1 MIIPEDDG
9 VDMTK
14 GLLFY
19 CLEGDIIRKLC
30 GGDVPQFSSSNLP
43 KIVLKIDQILFY
55 ISIIPILF
63 TIFSTWDLYDGDDG
77 FMKLA

>member
-1 MIIPEDDG
+1 MIIPEDDV

-14 GLLFY
+14 GLLLY

-43 KIVLKIDQILFY
+43 KIVLKIDQILFH
-55 ISIIPILF
+55 ISILPILF
-63 TIFSTWDLYDGDDG
+63 TNFSTWDLYDGV
-77 FMKLA
+77 MKLAW

>member
-30 GGDVPQFSSSNLP
+30 GGGAPQFSTSNLP
-43 KIVLKIDQILFY
+43 NIVLEIEVHLGEAEWSVGSLRLICRFIL
-55 ISIIPILF
+55 
-63 TIFSTWDLYDGDDG
+63 
-77 FMKLA
+77 